1 MSILRFVLPALLVAP
16 LHPSPPER
24 DVTTVPSGTRA
35 RAVLVDWLGSRGTD
49 VGAEPLFCLDE
60 DVHAGTSTLLNR
72 GMPVVGIVD
81 RVSTGGA
88 GFDPG
93 DIAVRLKVL
102 LTPDGGRISV
112 SGSGSFV
119 GGSNAAS
126 AVWGGLMALGTR
138 GDDVKL
144 PPGTAIEFETA
155 AEASWSREAEVD
167 GPEWR
172 RCRDF
177 LQFAQLPALPL
188 SELETAKTYRWPG
201 NELVGD
207 LDVAD
212 LEEGSQTPVQLR
224 GVVIYDAFLLN
235 TKFGLTLSKKKAAF
249 DLSTII
255 QVLESHDK
263 RVDMRVSLLDGDE
276 VLATVLKKGI
286 DAEEEKVKKVDL
298 RLRTERELYE
308 RAVNSGGGRLR
319 LEMKVRE

>member
-1 MSILRFVLPALLVAP
+1 M
-16 LHPSPPER
+16 
-24 DVTTVPSGTRA
+24 G
-35 RAVLVDWLGSRGTD
+35 
-49 VGAEPLFCLDE
+49 
-60 DVHAGTSTLLNR
+60 
-72 GMPVVGIVD
+72 
-81 RVSTGGA
+81 
-88 GFDPG
+88 
-93 DIAVRLKVL
+93 
-102 LTPDGGRISV
+102 
-112 SGSGSFV
+112 
-119 GGSNAAS
+119 
-126 AVWGGLMALGTR
+126 
-138 GDDVKL
+138 
-144 PPGTAIEFETA
+144 
-155 AEASWSREAEVD
+155 
-167 GPEWR
+167 
-172 RCRDF
+172 
-177 LQFAQLPALPL
+177 
-188 SELETAKTYRWPG
+188 PG